1 MTVEELRRSYTKE
14 TGNTFYKVS
23 FNTNLA
29 FDYTKY
35 SYQYVDWLEQK
46 LTQPCP
52 DVCWWRYQEDL
63 NSEYYDTSCEN
74 AQCFTVGDLVE
85 NQYKFCPYC
94 GKPIKLME

>member
-46 LTQPCP
+46 LTQPCSRCKELTEQVEMIMLLTKFNE
-52 DVCWWRYQEDL
+52 DVDREQRR
-63 NSEYYDTSCEN
+63 
-74 AQCFTVGDLVE
+74 
-85 NQYKFCPYC
+85 K
-94 GKPIKLME
+94 I